1 MAGLELL
8 YNCVSSSITSPQD
21 VLVCFAHWEIVKSGY
36 KCLGAGDEPRDG
48 EKKSEL
54 LPAAWN
60 ASKELYTLR
69 YRSNDDKSNLLLK
82 AITVDST
89 LIFNLM
95 DSATDKVTDLTVSVS
110 DYVDEASLQ
119 SFESVFKNTA
129 DLAKKLKSSLLPAAK
144 VESAERKERRE
155 RAPAA
160 DTRPSP
166 DHDPLRIPP
175 RVPPTAH
182 PPNWTDPMSP
192 FAAGGADLDPFRQVV
207 HRPLDLPV
215 PGRPGGMIVDPLRAG
230 FPRSGFDPSGGI
242 PGVLPPGAVPPGA
255 RFDPFGPVGRHRP
268 GPDPDHLPPP
278 GYDDMF
284 M

>member
-8 YNCVSSSITSPQD
+8 YSSVSGSVAAPQD
-21 VLVCFAHWEIVKSGY
+21 ALVCFVHWEVVKSGY

-89 LIFNLM
+89 VIFNLM
-95 DSATDKVTDLTVSVS
+95 DSATDKVTDLTVTIA
-110 DYVDEASLQ
+110 DYVDEANLHT
-119 SFESVFKNTA
+119 FGSVFKNTE
-129 DLAKKLKSSLLPAAK
+129 DLTKKLKSSLLPAAK
-144 VESAERKERRE
+144 GESSERRE
-155 RAPAA
+155 RRERDPAA
-160 DTRPSP
+160 DTRPRP
-166 DHDPLRIPP
+166 DHDPLRIPH

-182 PPNWTDPMSP
+182 PPNWTDPMAP
-192 FAAGGADLDPFRQVV
+192 FAAGGADLDPFG
-207 HRPLDLPV
+207 
-215 PGRPGGMIVDPLRAG
+215 GRPGGMIVDPLRSG
-230 FPRSGFDPSGGI
+230 FPRSGFDPSSGI